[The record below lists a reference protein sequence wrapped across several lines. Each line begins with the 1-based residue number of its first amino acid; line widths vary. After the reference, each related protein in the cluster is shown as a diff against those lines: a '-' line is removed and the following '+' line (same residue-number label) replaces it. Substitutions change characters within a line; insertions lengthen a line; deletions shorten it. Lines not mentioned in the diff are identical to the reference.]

1 MIAIV
6 DRLVKAIIS
15 LYVLSSLNERGIEVL
30 QEYFYLAILYQLS
43 LFAYR
48 PFALAK
54 NIPERREIFYYFL
67 WLSLLLFTAHQ
78 LDIEMYWLLLFAPL
92 QMIGY
97 YVESK
102 NAILYYLTNVGFVI
116 CTFLVLG
123 ETKLMYMVLIL
134 GNIFAFVASDISS
147 QFLQYTRVS
156 LLNYS
161 GPLILNSIA
170 VLLYTRI
177 DIVILDYFSNNQTNE
192 VYLTSVRL
200 FDYCAMLVSVVLN
213 YSLIKLMNKE
223 KSWLYSPRTVMGC
236 VLLGM
241 VIMSVSTSLLSQYFE
256 YNTGIFLIYLLSLPF
271 IALGLIRNNYLMNI
285 SKTGVVLR
293 FSVIGVLLMLV
304 LGIIGY
310 LTFGITGLALST
322 LIVQI
327 LLILISWDYINK
339 AFATSNAEV
348 S

>member
-1 MIAIV
+1 MIAII
-6 DRLVKAIIS
+6 DRLLKALIS
-15 LYVLSSLNERGIEVL
+15 LYVLSALNERGIDVL

-54 NIPERREIFYYFL
+54 NIPLRREIYYYL
-67 WLSLLLFTAHQ
+67 IWLFVLLFIAYQ
-78 LDIEMYWLLLFAPL
+78 LEIEMYWLLLFAPL

-102 NAILYYLTNVGFVI
+102 NAILYYLTNIGFVI
-116 CTFLVLG
+116 CLFLVFG

-134 GNIFAFVASDISS
+134 GNIFALLAFGSS
-147 QFLQYTRVS
+147 SRFLQYTRVS
-156 LLNYS
+156 LLKYS

-170 VLLYTRI
+170 ILLYTRI
-177 DIVILDYFSNNQTNE
+177 DILILDYFSHNQTNE
-192 VYLTSVRL
+192 VYLMSVRL

-213 YSLIKLMNKE
+213 YSLIKLMNNE
-223 KSWLYSPRTVMGC
+223 KSWLYSPRTVMGF
-236 VLLGM
+236 VLLGT

-256 YNTGIFLIYLLSLPF
+256 YNSGIFLIYLLSLPF
-271 IALGLIRNNYLMNI
+271 VALGLIRNNYLMKI
-285 SKTGVVLR
+285 SRTGVVLR
-293 FSVIGVLLMLV
+293 FSVIGVLLMVV

-310 LTFGITGLALST
+310 LTLGITGLALST

-327 LLILISWDYINK
+327 SLILLSWDFITK
-339 AFATSNAEV
+339 ALAAKNHEIS
-348 S
+348 